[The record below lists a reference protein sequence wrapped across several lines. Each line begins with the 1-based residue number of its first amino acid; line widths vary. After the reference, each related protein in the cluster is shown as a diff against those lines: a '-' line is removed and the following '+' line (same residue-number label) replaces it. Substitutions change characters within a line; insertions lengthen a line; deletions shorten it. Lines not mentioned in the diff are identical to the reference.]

1 MNAKTKMFFAA
12 LSLGALPL
20 AQAQSQSPDFEDY
33 GRVTRVTPVTEQ
45 INRPHQ
51 ECRTE
56 YVQVQQPQERGV
68 GGSILGGLLGAA
80 VGSQVGGGHGKTAAT
95 AAGAIAGAVIGD
107 RTQNANVQPGAV
119 QEQAVKQCRM
129 VDSYETRTTGYNVE
143 YDYRGRNYTNFMSY
157 DPGQRIR
164 LRVNVQPMNN

>member
-1 MNAKTKMFFAA
+1 MKAKTKLFFAA

-20 AQAQSQSPDFEDY
+20 AQATDFEDY

-45 INRPHQ
+45 VNRPRQ

-56 YVQVQQPQERGV
+56 YVQVQQPAERSA
-68 GGSILGGLLGAA
+68 GGGILGGILGAA
-80 VGSQVGGGHGKTAAT
+80 VGSQVGSGHGKTAAT
-95 AAGAIAGAVIGD
+95 AAGAIAGAMIGD
-107 RTQNANVQPGAV
+107 RAANQNAGTGAV

-143 YDYRGRNYTNFMSY
+143 YDYRGRIYSNFMSY

-164 LRVNVQPMNN
+164 LRVNVEPMNN

>member
-1 MNAKTKMFFAA
+1 MKAKTKLFFAA

-20 AQAQSQSPDFEDY
+20 AQAQAQATNFEDY

-45 INRPHQ
+45 INRPRQ

-68 GGSILGGLLGAA
+68 GGSIIGGLLGAA
-80 VGSQVGGGHGKTAAT
+80 VGSQVGAGHGKTAAT

-107 RTQNANVQPGAV
+107 RTQNSNAQPGAV

-129 VDSYETRTTGYNVE
+129 VDAFETRTTGYNVE
-143 YDYRGRNYTNFMSY
+143 YDYRGRNYTSFMSY

-164 LRVNVQPMNN
+164 LRVNVEPMNN

>member
-1 MNAKTKMFFAA
+1 MNAKTKLFFAA
-12 LSLGALPL
+12 LSLGTLPL
-20 AQAQSQSPDFEDY
+20 AQAQAIDFEDY

-45 INRPHQ
+45 INRPRQ

-68 GGSILGGLLGAA
+68 GGSILGGILGAA

-107 RTQNANVQPGAV
+107 RTQNANAQPGAV
-119 QEQAVKQCRM
+119 QNAL
-129 VDSYETRTTGYNVE
+129 
-143 YDYRGRNYTNFMSY
+143 
-157 DPGQRIR
+157 PGATKATVGVGQ
-164 LRVNVQPMNN
+164 LLGQLV

>member
-1 MNAKTKMFFAA
+1 MKAKTKLFFAA
-12 LSLGALPL
+12 LGLGALPL
-20 AQAQSQSPDFEDY
+20 AQATDFEDY

-45 INRPHQ
+45 VNRPRQ

-56 YVQVQQPQERGV
+56 YVQVQQPAERGV
-68 GGSILGGLLGAA
+68 GGSILGGILGAA
-80 VGSQVGGGHGKTAAT
+80 VGSQVGSGSGKTAAT

-107 RTQNANVQPGAV
+107 RTSNQNATGAV

-143 YDYRGRNYTNFMSY
+143 YDYRGRTYTNFMSY

-164 LRVNVQPMNN
+164 LRVNVEPMNN

>member
-1 MNAKTKMFFAA
+1 M
-12 LSLGALPL
+12 
-20 AQAQSQSPDFEDY
+20 
-33 GRVTRVTPVTEQ
+33 
-45 INRPHQ
+45 
-51 ECRTE
+51 
-56 YVQVQQPQERGV
+56 
-68 GGSILGGLLGAA
+68 GGSILGGILGAA

-107 RTQNANVQPGAV
+107 RTQNANAQPGAV

-129 VDSYETRTTGYNVE
+129 VDAYETRTTGYNVE

-164 LRVNVQPMNN
+164 LRVNVEPMNN

>member
-1 MNAKTKMFFAA
+1 MKAKTKLFFAA
-12 LSLGALPL
+12 LSLGAVPL
-20 AQAQSQSPDFEDY
+20 AQAQAIDFEDY

-45 INRPHQ
+45 INRPRQ

-68 GGSILGGLLGAA
+68 GGSILGGILGAA
-80 VGSQVGGGHGKTAAT
+80 VGSQVGSGHGKTAAT

-107 RTQNANVQPGAV
+107 RTQNSNAQPGAV

-129 VDSYETRTTGYNVE
+129 VDSFETRTTGYNVE
-143 YDYRGRNYTNFMSY
+143 YDYRGRNYTSFMSH

-164 LRVNVQPMNN
+164 LRVTVEPMNN

>member
-1 MNAKTKMFFAA
+1 MNAKTKLFFAA
-12 LSLGALPL
+12 LSLGTLPL
-20 AQAQSQSPDFEDY
+20 AQAQAIDFEDY

-45 INRPHQ
+45 INRPRQ

-68 GGSILGGLLGAA
+68 GGSILGGILGAA
-80 VGSQVGGGHGKTAAT
+80 VGSQVGSGHGKTAAT

-107 RTQNANVQPGAV
+107 RTQNSNAQPGAV

-129 VDSYETRTTGYNVE
+129 VDAYETRTTGYNVE

-164 LRVNVQPMNN
+164 LRVNVEPMNN

>member
-1 MNAKTKMFFAA
+1 MKAKTKLIFAA

-20 AQAQSQSPDFEDY
+20 IPAQATDFEDY

-45 INRPHQ
+45 VNRPRQ

-56 YVQVQQPQERGV
+56 YVQVQQPQERSV
-68 GGSILGGLLGAA
+68 GGSILGGILGAA
-80 VGSQVGGGHGKTAAT
+80 VGSQVGSGSGKTAAT

-107 RTQNANVQPGAV
+107 RTANANVQAGAV

-129 VDSYETRTTGYNVE
+129 VDAYETRTTGYNVE
-143 YDYRGRNYTNFMSY
+143 YDYRGRTYTNFMSY

-164 LRVNVQPMNN
+164 LRVNVEPMNN